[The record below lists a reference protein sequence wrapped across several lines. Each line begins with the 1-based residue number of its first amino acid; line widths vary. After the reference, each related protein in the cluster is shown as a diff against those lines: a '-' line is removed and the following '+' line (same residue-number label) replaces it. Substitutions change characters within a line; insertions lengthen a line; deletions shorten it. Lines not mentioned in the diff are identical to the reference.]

1 MKASTS
7 VKWSN
12 VDEYSKGT
20 FSFNGKT
27 VSAYIDAETSAFV
40 GFSIP
45 LTGVDFPQ
53 DAVNAIQKKY
63 PDWKIT
69 NAIYFVESNANGN
82 YFAQVEKGNNKLA
95 LKITASGKVSIF
107 SRMP

>member
-1 MKASTS
+1 MHKAILGQT
-7 VKWSN
+7 
-12 VDEYSKGT
+12 EPQTYL
-20 FSFNGKT
+20 
-27 VSAYIDAETSAFV
+27 
-40 GFSIP
+40 SIA
-45 LTGVDFPQ
+45 Q